1 MFMKPGVLL
10 QWSLAVV
17 VSLILW
23 GVSIEDKPFEVN
35 RRLPVSPPTVPSDY
49 MVLGGFD
56 EDSVEVSFIG
66 RGTEVLIDQ
75 LFREPVSL
83 RVSITPEEQ
92 AGSYPVSV
100 SRRFSQGDIEF
111 RDDPY
116 AQLSSA
122 SFSPGSVTFTIDRT
136 VVRNLPVSVRSASE
150 IPERYFW
157 SISSHE
163 TVEIRG
169 AQSIVDRL
177 DSLYTVPV
185 EPRSTAV
192 SAPIVKPEGVI
203 YISPSSVTAELVPP
217 AQVISQLR

>member
-1 MFMKPGVLL
+1 MFIKPGILL

-23 GVSIEDKPFEVN
+23 GVSIDDRSFEVT

-56 EDSVEVSFIG
+56 GDSVKVSFIG

-92 AGSYPVSV
+92 AGTYPLSV
-100 SRRFSQGDIEF
+100 SRTFSQGDIVF
-111 RDDPY
+111 RNDPY
-116 AQLSSA
+116 DQLSSA
-122 SFSPGSVTFTIDRT
+122 SFNPGSVTFTIDRT
-136 VVRNLPVSVRSASE
+136 VVRNLPVSIRSASE
-150 IPERYFW
+150 VPERYFW
-157 SISSHE
+157 SVSSHG
-163 TVEIRG
+163 TVEIKG
-169 AQSIVDRL
+169 AQSVVDRL

-185 EPRSTAV
+185 EPRSTVV

-203 YISPSSVTAELVPP
+203 YISPSSVTAELVVP
-217 AQVISQLR
+217 ARVISKLR